1 MTEKHSCDCGK
12 KALWWYAPATN
23 NDTTNRHFCD
33 ECVPRS
39 CSCNYRYVDVNAY
52 SPPLDAPDMPTIAD
66 EPYVWIEP
74 NSIWVHV
81 DERGRQHPCVEFW
94 YDIDGYDVDI

>member
-1 MTEKHSCDCGK
+1 MIEKHSCDCGK

-23 NDTTNRHFCD
+23 DTSNRYFCD

-39 CSCNYRYVDVNAY
+39 CSCNYRYVNVDAY
-52 SPPLDAPDMPTIAD
+52 SPPLDEPDMPTVAD

-74 NSIWVHV
+74 DVLWVHV
-81 DERGRQHPCVEFW
+81 DDRGRQHPCVEFW
-94 YDIDGYDVDI
+94 YDEDGYAV